1 MMRPLAYALF
11 LAALIPFS
19 AAHADAGP
27 GSWLQSGRQWVKG
40 LWQNEAEQWLDRI
53 NPALA
58 SHDYAGTL
66 VFAQGADMQAFL
78 VQNRVHDGQQS
89 LRMQA
94 LSGPPRELVK
104 QDGSIRS
111 SASQPGGQVLSMA
124 SDQGAFSRFANALGN
139 KYYRASLAGTTRVAG
154 RPAQAIDLQA
164 VDGLR
169 YGYRLWLDQKTA
181 LPLRVLTIDGN
192 GAVIEQMAFT
202 QIRIT
207 PAADIAGTERRT
219 KPKSPDSPF
228 GEIDGFRLQAVQTAG
243 TSRHYLYSDGLASF
257 SLYVEPSTVKE
268 KGRMHQAAV
277 NGLMYGDGRMRYVAM
292 GKVPLTT
299 LQQALAMAAQTP

>member
-1 MMRPLAYALF
+1 MMRPILNALC
-11 LAALIPFS
+11 LAALIPFN
-19 AAHADAGP
+19 AAHADAEP

-40 LWQNEAEQWLDRI
+40 LWQSEAEQWLDRI

-66 VFAQGADMQAFL
+66 VFAQGADIQAFL
-78 VQNRVHDGQQS
+78 VQNRVHDGKQS

-104 QDGSIRS
+104 RDGNIRS
-111 SASQPGGQVLSMA
+111 SALQPGGQVLSMA

-154 RPAQAIDLQA
+154 RAAQAIDLQA
-164 VDGLR
+164 TDSLR
-169 YGYRLWLDQKTA
+169 YSYRLWLDQKTA
-181 LPLRVLTIDGN
+181 LPLRVLTLDGN

-207 PAADIAGTERRT
+207 PAADPAGPERRA
-219 KPKSPDSPF
+219 KPKSPDNPF
-228 GEIDGFRLQAVQTAG
+228 GEIDGFRLQAVQKAG
-243 TSRHYLYSDGLASF
+243 ASRHYLYSDGLASF
-257 SLYVEPSTVKE
+257 SLYVEPSTVRE
-268 KGRMHQAAV
+268 KGRLHQAAV

-292 GKVPLTT
+292 GKVPLAT
-299 LQQALAMAAQTP
+299 LQQALAAAEKTP